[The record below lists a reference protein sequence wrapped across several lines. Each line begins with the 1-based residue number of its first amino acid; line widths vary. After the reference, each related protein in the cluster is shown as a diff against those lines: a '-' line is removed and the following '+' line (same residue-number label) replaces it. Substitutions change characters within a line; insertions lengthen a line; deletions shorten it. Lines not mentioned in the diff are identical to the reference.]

1 MLLFFFVKTYKP
13 CYSFCVILHPK
24 IITLKKENKNDV
36 KNRIELQDD

>member
-1 MLLFFFVKTYKP
+1 MLFFLCNFA
-13 CYSFCVILHPK
+13 PK